1 MPEQMGV
8 KDGKTGLKSS
18 AEKMKYK
25 KKMFLRISALLF
37 FIFAGSY
44 LFIHYDLH
52 IFFSDRKHLIDYVNS
67 FGALSVVVFI
77 GLQILQ
83 VLFAPIPGEV
93 TGFIGGY
100 IYGSVLGTIYSTIGL
115 TIGSWLAFMLAR
127 WLGLPFVE
135 KAVNPSILN
144 KYDYF
149 MEHQGK
155 LITFIFFLIPGF
167 PKDALCY
174 VIGLSHMPTNTFL
187 LVSVTGRLLG
197 TAMLSVSGDFARY
210 DQHGALWVLLAI
222 SLIFCAVAFFY
233 RERWLH
239 KLRHHKPPRHK
250 KSSK

>member
-1 MPEQMGV
+1 MGSR
-8 KDGKTGLKSS
+8 SS
-18 AEKMKYK
+18 AEKMKFK
-25 KKMFLRISALLF
+25 KKLLLRIAALLVF
-37 FIFAGSY
+37 VVAGSY

-52 IFFSDRKHLIDYVNS
+52 IFFSDRKHLIEFVNS
-67 FGALSVVVFI
+67 FGAQSVVVFI

-115 TIGSWLAFMLAR
+115 TIGSWLAFILAR

-135 KAVNPSILN
+135 KAVNTSILK

-155 LITFIFFLIPGF
+155 LITFVFFLIPGF

-187 LVSVTGRLLG
+187 LVSITGRLLG
-197 TAMLSVSGDFARY
+197 TAMLSISGDFARY
-210 DQHGALWVLLAI
+210 DQLGSLWVLLAI
-222 SLIFCAVAFFY
+222 SLLFCAVAFFY
-233 RERWLH
+233 REKWLH
-239 KLRHHKPPRHK
+239 ELRHK
-250 KSSK
+250 KPSQHKKSPH